1 MTINANALKR
11 ARDKSRVSQE
21 ALAQIAGVSKKT
33 IARIESGKV
42 KPNANT
48 TKRLA
53 EALKVDA
60 SILAK
65 EPKPEDFKSDLA
77 DPGYQL
83 LGSYVG
89 AGTVLAYQVV
99 EHLYKIDQRT
109 QLRMAPLFTALLAEA
124 SLKWR
129 RDKLDALENAR
140 REMTWLSNAHLSEND
155 SLAKVVE
162 VESTSIS
169 ARDLFGVFF
178 DFYQIGLLPGDN
190 PFFDFLLDFK
200 NNFNVELVEIFND
213 PEAELPEYQFTDSI
227 IHELTDG
234 DPLAEFAL
242 ARGYAKISDYPAV
255 LIDDLPAALSDK
267 PPSAKAEW
275 LRSKIPPDVRARVE
289 AVLAEKA
296 RAAAASGAANQQ
308 EQDHA

>member
-1 MTINANALKR
+1 
-11 ARDKSRVSQE
+11 
-21 ALAQIAGVSKKT
+21 
-33 IARIESGKV
+33 
-42 KPNANT
+42 
-48 TKRLA
+48 
-53 EALKVDA
+53 
-60 SILAK
+60 
-65 EPKPEDFKSDLA
+65 
-77 DPGYQL
+77 
-83 LGSYVG
+83 
-89 AGTVLAYQVV
+89 
-99 EHLYKIDQRT
+99 
-109 QLRMAPLFTALLAEA
+109 
-124 SLKWR
+124 
-129 RDKLDALENAR
+129 
-140 REMTWLSNAHLSEND
+140 
-155 SLAKVVE
+155 
-162 VESTSIS
+162 
-169 ARDLFGVFF
+169 
-178 DFYQIGLLPGDN
+178 
-190 PFFDFLLDFK
+190 
-200 NNFNVELVEIFND
+200 LVEIFND